1 MKKTI
6 LYFVIGFLVL
16 ATIAVTSSILSN
28 ESEEHVCSF
37 EPVSFTAT
45 CIKDGSVLKECEC
58 GKKVTEEI
66 AALGHNPIDHVCS
79 RCGLSQ
85 MILTYDSTVDTY
97 DLKMEYYF
105 EPGVTWAD
113 YVSVFSSDEGIC
125 YNDYVVFNI
134 DDNKNGIVT
143 GPIGN
148 HVYDDDLIE
157 NTTYTFTVNGSFGD
171 EFSYMTGDVTYYD
184 SWNSFLGL
192 STVTQYRAY
201 TVLSPTCFDIECG
214 DHSWSDRDRKKY
226 NSGDTIIF
234 TEFGNNSYFYLNIN

>member
-1 MKKTI
+1 MKKII
-6 LYFVIGFLVL
+6 LYFVIGFLAL
-16 ATIAVTSSILSN
+16 ATIAVTSSILSK

-45 CIKDGSVLKECEC
+45 CIADGSVVKECEC

-85 MILTYDSTVDTY
+85 MILTYDSSADSY

-113 YVSVFSSDEGIC
+113 YVSVFSPDEAIC

-157 NTTYTFTVNGSFGD
+157 NTTYT
-171 EFSYMTGDVTYYD
+171 
-184 SWNSFLGL
+184 NSHLNS

-201 TVLSPTCFDIECG
+201 TIFSPTYFDIECG
-214 DHSWSDRDRKKY
+214 DHYWSDRDGKKY